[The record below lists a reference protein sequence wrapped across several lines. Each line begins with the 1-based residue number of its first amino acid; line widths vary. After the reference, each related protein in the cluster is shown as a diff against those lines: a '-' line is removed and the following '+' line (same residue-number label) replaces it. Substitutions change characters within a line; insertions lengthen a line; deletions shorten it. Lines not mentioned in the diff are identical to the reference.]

1 MKSTKTIIVAALA
14 AGALLAGNLAGRAQ
28 DSTNIPPDAAM
39 HHHGPD
45 MKSLNLTD
53 DQKPKVKA
61 VMDEQMQ
68 KMRDLR
74 QSDDF
79 KSLSRE
85 DKMAKM
91 KAIHDD
97 TATKLKPILTPEQFA
112 QWQKMGPGMHH
123 NGPPE
128 GGNGS
133 NTPPPQN

>member
-1 MKSTKTIIVAALA
+1 MKSTKTILVAALA
-14 AGALLAGNLAGRAQ
+14 AGALLAGNLAARAQ
-28 DSTNIPPDAAM
+28 DSTNTPPPGM
-39 HHHGPD
+39 HGHGPSPEQINKD
-45 MKSLNLTD
+45 LNLTD

-91 KAIHDD
+91 KAIHEDA
-97 TATKLKPILTPEQFA
+97 ATKLKTILTPDQFA
-112 QWQKMGPGMHH
+112 KWQKMGPGMRPPG
-123 NGPPE
+123 GPK
-128 GGNGS
+128 
-133 NTPPPQN
+133 PPQS